1 MEVVITAPSFGV
13 TADAKEEGATGPV
26 VKSESKTD
34 ISQEAVKSK
43 LEEAAY
49 AVSTDYDVKQANFNL
64 SGWFQVLCEYMMTQE
79 TPFVRRQVRKLLLFI
94 CGTKTKY
101 RYLRDLHALTTH
113 MQAIKE
119 LCNEGQ
125 PAHLSMTS
133 SSAATT
139 SGLGELHL
147 HAPNASPG
155 FISMAYETRLALIEH
170 LKACSEI
177 ASSRTDNWQKFCLA
191 NGGVVKFLI
200 TVSYQLDEG
209 V

>member
-34 ISQEAVKSK
+34 ISQDAVKSK

-113 MQAIKE
+113 MESIRKLTLKTWE
-119 LCNEGQ
+119 STSGTNEFRL
-125 PAHLSMTS
+125 PS
-133 SSAATT
+133 SSG
-139 SGLGELHL
+139 SPEL
-147 HAPNASPG
+147 
-155 FISMAYETRLALIEH
+155 ISLTY
-170 LKACSEI
+170 
-177 ASSRTDNWQKFCLA
+177 
-191 NGGVVKFLI
+191 
-200 TVSYQLDEG
+200 
-209 V
+209 